1 MQTIVCFIL
10 FGILFGLLI
19 YEFWGYNKK
28 YTATKF
34 IWTKPTSTETINL
47 CEESGYLSVSD
58 YKSELGNL
66 ITQYA
71 TLYAQAKTYNATPII
86 SKTDKV
92 SSVFYRFII
101 CFDLELMDFLQKF
114 FFSVMLYPYSS
125 FEDVIKN
132 VPLSNSWIKLNTKG
146 M

>member
-1 MQTIVCFIL
+1 MQSIVCFIL

-101 CFDLELMDFLQKF
+101 CFDLELMDFLQNIF
-114 FFSVMLYPYSS
+114 FL
-125 FEDVIKN
+125 
-132 VPLSNSWIKLNTKG
+132 
-146 M
+146 

>member
-1 MQTIVCFIL
+1 MQTIVYFIL

-19 YEFWGYNKK
+19 YEFWGKNKK
-28 YTATKF
+28 YTATNF
-34 IWTKPTSTETINL
+34 IWTKPKLSETINL

-92 SSVFYRFII
+92 SSVFFRSYHLF
-101 CFDLELMDFLQKF
+101 
-114 FFSVMLYPYSS
+114 
-125 FEDVIKN
+125 
-132 VPLSNSWIKLNTKG
+132 
-146 M
+146 

>member
-1 MQTIVCFIL
+1 MQTIVYIIL

-47 CEESGYLSVSD
+47 CEESGYLSISG

-92 SSVFYRFII
+92 SSVFFRFYAYY
-101 CFDLELMDFLQKF
+101 LFLT
-114 FFSVMLYPYSS
+114 YSS
-125 FEDVIKN
+125 N
-132 VPLSNSWIKLNTKG
+132 
-146 M
+146 

>member
-19 YEFWGYNKK
+19 YEFWGNNKK

-71 TLYAQAKTYNATPII
+71 TLYAQSKTYNATPII
-86 SKTDKV
+86 SKTHKV
-92 SSVFYRFII
+92 SIVF
-101 CFDLELMDFLQKF
+101 
-114 FFSVMLYPYSS
+114 
-125 FEDVIKN
+125 
-132 VPLSNSWIKLNTKG
+132 
-146 M
+146 